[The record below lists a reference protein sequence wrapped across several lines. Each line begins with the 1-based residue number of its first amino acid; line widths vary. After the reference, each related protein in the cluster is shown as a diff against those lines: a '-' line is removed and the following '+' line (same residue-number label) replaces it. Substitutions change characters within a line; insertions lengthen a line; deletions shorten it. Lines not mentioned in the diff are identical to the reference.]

1 MQAKRSSM
9 LSGAGRDMFSE
20 ISGELPDV
28 LGDFTPGSVCSD
40 RAIWNSVPQ
49 TVRERVIRDAE
60 ETLARAF
67 PLITASDYREFTA
80 TGNRS
85 RFEELYFAR
94 RRMLNNLVLG
104 ELVEGRTRFLPGIVD
119 GIFLI
124 AEESGWQLPAHN
136 AYERS
141 GARLPLPDN
150 SQPVVDLFAAE
161 TAALLAT
168 VVALLGDALDG
179 ISPEITARVE
189 REIQI
194 RILSPYLGR
203 HFWWMGRGEERMNN
217 WTAWISQNVLLTV
230 FSLKTDQPARRAVVE
245 KALGSLDA
253 FLKDY
258 AEDGA
263 CEEGVLYYRH
273 AALCLHGAL
282 TILDGVAPGLFGKL
296 WQQPKIRSMAEYIA
310 HMHVAGRYYFNFADS
325 SAVVEPCSV
334 REYLFGQAVG
344 SQVLAEFAAADRA
357 ASGSSHLPGEWNLWY
372 RVQEVLIGPTLPDAA
387 PPHPASRRDM
397 FYPGIGLFIAR
408 DEQFSLAVKGGN
420 NGEGHNHNDVGSV
433 TLYKNGRPFLIDVG
447 VETYTAKTFSAR
459 RYEIWTMQSA
469 FHNLPT
475 FAGVMQSA
483 GDTFGARDVEVGFDE
498 ERARIS
504 LDIAG
509 AYPAEAELHSYRRI
523 VSLLRGRH
531 VEIVDSYDGGK
542 PAVLSLMTC
551 LAPTVVP
558 DRIDLADLGSIFV
571 DGGGEIEIDEIDVE
585 DARLRSAWPGK
596 IYRLR
601 VPFAGRVLR
610 LRIV

>member
-1 MQAKRSSM
+1 
-9 LSGAGRDMFSE
+9 MFSE
-20 ISGELPDV
+20 ISEELPDV
-28 LGDFTPGSVCSD
+28 LGDFTPGTVGSD
-40 RAIWNSVPQ
+40 RPRWNSVPQ
-49 TVRERVIRDAE
+49 AVRELVVGEAE
-60 ETLARAF
+60 ETLARNF
-67 PLITASDYREFTA
+67 PLITASDYREFTE
-80 TGNRS
+80 TGNRA
-85 RFEELYFAR
+85 RFEELYFTR

-104 ELVEGRTRFLPGIVD
+104 ELIEGGGRFLPKIVD

-168 VVALLGDALDG
+168 IVALLRDELDG

-189 REIQI
+189 REIEI

-217 WTAWISQNVLLTV
+217 WTAWISQNILLTA
-230 FSLKTDQPARRAVVE
+230 FSLKTDQPTRHAVVK

-253 FLKDY
+253 FLKGY

-282 TILDGVAPGLFGKL
+282 TILDRVAPGLFGRF
-296 WQQPKIRSMAEYIA
+296 WQEPKIRNMAEYIA
-310 HMHVAGRYYFNFADS
+310 HMHVAGRHYFNFADS
-325 SAVVEPCSV
+325 SAVVEPCSA

-344 SQVLAEFAAADRA
+344 SEMLAEFAASDRA
-357 ASGSSHLPGEWNLWY
+357 ASDNPHLPGEWNLWY
-372 RVQEVLIGPTLPDAA
+372 RVQELLVGPTLPAA
-387 PPHPASRRDM
+387 AEPHPASRRDI

-408 DEQFSLAVKGGN
+408 DAQFSLAVKGGN

-483 GDTFGARDVEVGFDE
+483 GEAFGARDVEIGFDE
-498 ERARIS
+498 GSARIS
-504 LDIAG
+504 LDISG
-509 AYPAEAELHSYRRI
+509 AYPPEAQLHSYRRV

-531 VEIVDSYDGGK
+531 VEIVDTFDGGK

-551 LAPTVVP
+551 LAPTVSP

-571 DGGGEIEIDEIDVE
+571 DGADEIEIDEIVVE
-585 DARLRSAWPGK
+585 DARLRSAWLEK

-601 VPFAGRVLR
+601 VRFAENLLR